1 MGIPNPHYL
10 YYNYGFILDNNSNKQ
25 LGDIM
30 PIKIYKDKNKITMK
44 DFDDWLSECP
54 VPYEQTC
61 NGLNTTEYYSF
72 NLIDC
77 EMGDEHK

>member
-1 MGIPNPHYL
+1 M
-10 YYNYGFILDNNSNKQ
+10 K
-25 LGDIM
+25 
-30 PIKIYKDKNKITMK
+30 KKKVVTME
-44 DFDDWLSECP
+44 DFDNWLSECP

-77 EMGDEHK
+77 EMGVDDDTASYVDSFLNDYEKEQDED